1 MGLTVKSTG
10 FHTYDTDFHIQ
21 KRSPEDKVIA
31 IAGNPNVGKSTL
43 FNRLTGLKQHTGNWA
58 GKTIANAQGY
68 CQSAHYSYVL
78 VDIPGAYSLIPH
90 SAEEEVACDFLCFG
104 KPDGVVV
111 VCDATCL
118 ERGINL
124 LLQTM
129 EITPYVI
136 LCINLMDE
144 AARKHITIN
153 PDALR
158 DRLGIP
164 VICTV
169 AHCPQTLHSLLNA
182 LDEMMALSEGK
193 APATPSA
200 IYDEPIEHALSFLEA
215 GLAEHLAPGLPFRWI
230 SLRLLEEMKADGTA
244 AACPVFPAS
253 FLPSVPD
260 EALSFI
266 KEASEQAWEQLS
278 ESGYSPET
286 FCDHVVTA
294 VARYAET
301 ICREAVS
308 RARNSRPSLDRKLDR
323 LLTSPVT
330 GYPVMALLLL
340 FLFWLTI
347 TGANYPSQLLT
358 LCFSHMES
366 RFNALLVHT
375 GFPDWLRDPLVFGIF
390 RTTAWVVSV
399 MLPPMLIFFPLFTL
413 LEDMGYLPRIAYN
426 LDHCFQKCR
435 SCGKQAL
442 TMAMGFGCNG
452 AGIIGCRIIDS
463 ERERLIAILTNCFMP
478 CNGRFPMLIALISMF
493 FLPVDKALS
502 VSGTLTAALYLT
514 MLILLGI
521 LMTFAVSALLSATL
535 LKGIPSAFTL
545 ELPPY
550 RKPRI
555 ISVILHSI
563 LDRASFLLGRAVL
576 TAVPAGLLLWLMANI
591 SLGGTSLLNCC
602 ADFLDPAA
610 RLMGLDGIILIA
622 FLLGLPANE
631 IVLPIIL
638 MAYSSRGSLEMFTDY
653 ADIWR
658 LLTENGWTWTTAVS
672 TCIFALMHW
681 PCGTTLLTIR
691 RETGSLKWTL
701 LSILIPAVCGMLL
714 CMLFTGMVRILT

>member
-1 MGLTVKSTG
+1 MGLTVESTG
-10 FHTYDTDFHIQ
+10 FHTYDTDFHIY
-21 KRSPEDKVIA
+21 KRLPEDKVIA

-58 GKTIANAQGY
+58 GKTVSNAQGR
-68 CQSAHYSYVL
+68 CQSARYSYVL
-78 VDIPGAYSLIPH
+78 VDIPGTYSLIPH
-90 SAEEEVACDFLCFG
+90 SAEEKAACDFLCFG
-104 KPDGVVV
+104 RPDAVIV

-118 ERGINL
+118 ERGMNL

-136 LCINLMDE
+136 LCVNLMDE
-144 AARKHITIN
+144 AARKQITVDL
-153 PDALR
+153 DALR
-158 DRLGIP
+158 GRLGIP
-164 VICTV
+164 VIGTV
-169 AHCPQTLHSLLNA
+169 AHSPKALHSLLAAMDELMDLSLKGAAASNA
-182 LDEMMALSEGK
+182 V
-193 APATPSA
+193 
-200 IYDEPIEHALSFLEA
+200 IYDEPIEHAL
-215 GLAEHLAPGLPFRWI
+215 LALTAQLAKHLAPGLPLRWI
-230 SLRLLEEMKADGTA
+230 GLLLLENPDTGCGSPFPIEKALCKA
-244 AACPVFPAS
+244 W
-253 FLPSVPD
+253 
-260 EALSFI
+260 EALSENGYTPDTLCDSI
-266 KEASEQAWEQLS
+266 VNAAARRAEA
-278 ESGYSPET
+278 
-286 FCDHVVTA
+286 
-294 VARYAET
+294 
-301 ICREAVS
+301 ICREAVTIT
-308 RARNSRPSLDRKLDR
+308 SRPSLDRKLDR

-366 RFNALLVHT
+366 GLNGLLAHVL
-375 GFPDWLRDPLVFGIF
+375 PDWLREPLIFGVF
-390 RTTAWVVSV
+390 RTTAWVISV

-463 ERERLIAILTNCFMP
+463 ERERLIAVLTNCFMP
-478 CNGRFPMLIALISMF
+478 CNGRFPMLIALIGIF
-493 FLPVDKALS
+493 FLPAGNAMSLW
-502 VSGTLTAALYLT
+502 GTLISALYLT
-514 MLILLGI
+514 ALILLGI
-521 LMTFAVSALLSATL
+521 LMTFAVSALLSATV
-535 LKGIPSAFTL
+535 LKGVPSAFTL

-555 ISVILHSI
+555 VSVILHSVS
-563 LDRASFLLGRAVL
+563 DRASFLLGRAIL
-576 TAVPAGLLLWLMANI
+576 TAAPAGLLLWLTANI
-591 SLGGTSLLNCC
+591 CPGGISLLKRC

-610 RLMGLDGIILIA
+610 RLMGLDGVILIA

-638 MAYSSRGSLEMFTDY
+638 MAYSSRGNLEAITDY
-653 ADIWR
+653 SGIWQ
-658 LLTENGWTWTTAVS
+658 LLTENGWTRATAVS
-672 TCIFALMHW
+672 TCIFSLMHW
-681 PCGTTLLTIR
+681 PCGTTLLTIYK
-691 RETGSLKWTL
+691 ETGSLKWTV

-714 CMLFTGMVRILT
+714 CMLFTGIVKIAF